1 LKEWRWQSEMAQRLN
16 PSLRAFDNITDVN
29 VLNFSPF
36 SIETP
41 VSELSG
47 FSAFPLSAFRFSL
60 GT

>member
-1 LKEWRWQSEMAQRLN
+1 MAQRLN
-16 PSLRAFDNITDVN
+16 PSLRAIDNITDVN